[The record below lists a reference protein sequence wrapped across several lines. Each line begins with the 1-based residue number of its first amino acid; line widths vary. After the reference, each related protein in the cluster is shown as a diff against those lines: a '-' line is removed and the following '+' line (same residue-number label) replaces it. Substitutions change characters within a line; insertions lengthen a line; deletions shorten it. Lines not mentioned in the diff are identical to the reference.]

1 MKYKDEL
8 IRSMEFLAQ
17 DQRTIFIGQSVKF
30 SGNAIFNTLESIDD
44 SKKIETPVFEDVQM
58 GLSTGLAL
66 NGFVPITCY
75 PRFDFLICASNQL
88 VNHLDKIEY
97 MSKGTMRPRVI
108 IRTSIGPKIPLD
120 GGPQHTADYTDVF
133 EKMLTN
139 INVVSLQ
146 EPEDIFRAYNEE
158 LLGEDAGLVHGDV
171 LHDSVVGVPTPLWV
185 VNSGCHPAIRRQR
198 REQSILAE

>member
-1 MKYKDEL
+1 MKETSLIMELEIGSFFKYIIIHMKYKDEL
-8 IRSMEFLAQ
+8 IRSMEFLAE
-17 DQRTIFIGQSVKF
+17 DDRTIFIGQSVKF

-97 MSKGTMRPRVI
+97 MSKGSMRPRVI
-108 IRTSIGPKIPLD
+108 IRTSIGPKTPLD
-120 GGPQHTADYTDVF
+120 GGPQHTADYTGIF
-133 EKMLTN
+133 KKMLTN
-139 INVVSLQ
+139 INVVSLE
-146 EPEDIFRAYNEE
+146 EPEDIFTAFEE
-158 LLGEDAGLVHGDV
+158 ALLGDKFHATLLIENGGFYNDK
-171 LHDSVVGVPTPLWV
+171 
-185 VNSGCHPAIRRQR
+185 
-198 REQSILAE
+198 